1 MTHIFIVDNNTFK
14 YHLEYMFAGTG
25 GSRDASFLFDNKI
38 QMHWK
43 SEASVIDM
51 ISDISRIRSGD
62 RVIFYVQAHNGVP
75 GKFYGVFKA
84 KGTPFYDSNSGNYL
98 YEKLHKNL
106 NFRIEIEPDIVFSEG
121 VSEHI
126 ALDILEGIN
135 HPSEMCWSLIY
146 RKLRANRGCTM
157 ITDYEAYKL
166 IEKIKAV
173 NLGDS
178 LKGTAFSYDYE
189 REKIIAVDE
198 LLQYDGVKYSLSVT
212 DRMLMKYRSGNAFEA
227 HLQAYIVQ
235 NCFNTP
241 LSEFFHINVEK
252 PTWIGNEVAC
262 GVGMQRID
270 IAMVQEDDNS
280 ATINIVELKGCEPYN
295 NIITYQLA
303 WYVNWVINYWCP
315 LYIGKKVIINP
326 MVIAKK
332 TSTES
337 SNAFR
342 KLADALKSFSKDN
355 IDVSAVEY
363 IAFEI
368 DEDISFEKT
377 F

>member
-1 MTHIFIVDNNTFK
+1 
-14 YHLEYMFAGTG
+14 MFAGTG
-25 GSRDASFLFDNKI
+25 GSRDASFLFDNEIKL
-38 QMHWK
+38 HWK
-43 SEASVIDM
+43 SEAAVIDM
-51 ISDISRIRSGD
+51 ISDISRIRAGD
-62 RVIFYVQAHNGVP
+62 RIIFYVQAHKGVP
-75 GKFYGVFKA
+75 GNFYGVFKA
-84 KGTPFYDSNSGNYL
+84 KGMPFYDSNNGNYL

-106 NFRIEIEPDIVFSEG
+106 NFRIEIEPDIVFSKG

-126 ALDILEGIN
+126 ALDVLKDIN

-166 IEKIKAV
+166 IERIKEA
-173 NLGDS
+173 NSNIS
-178 LKGTAFSYDYE
+178 LEGVAFSYDSE
-189 REKIIAVDE
+189 REKIIVIDE
-198 LLQYDGVKYSLSVT
+198 LLHYDGNKSSLSVA
-212 DRMLMKYRSGNAFEA
+212 DRMLMKHNMENAFEA

-241 LSEFFHINVEK
+241 LSDFLHINVEK

-270 IAMVQEDDNS
+270 ISTVQEDDNS
-280 ATINIVELKGCEPYN
+280 IIINIIELKGCEPYDS
-295 NIITYQLA
+295 IITYQLA

-315 LYIGKKVIINP
+315 LYIKKKVIINP
-326 MVIAKK
+326 IVIAKK
-332 TSTES
+332 TSREN
-337 SNAFR
+337 SNAFC
-342 KLADALKSFSKDN
+342 KSADALKSFSKDN
-355 IDVSAVEY
+355 ITVSAVEY

-368 DEDISFEKT
+368 NEDISFEKT

>member
-1 MTHIFIVDNNTFK
+1 MTHVFVVDKNTFK

-25 GSRDASFLFDNKI
+25 GSRDANFLFDNKI
-38 QMHWK
+38 QLHWK
-43 SEASVIDM
+43 SEASVVDM
-51 ISDISRIRSGD
+51 ISDISRIRDGD
-62 RVIFYVQAHNGVP
+62 RIIFYVQAYNGVP
-75 GKFYGVFKA
+75 GKFYGIFKA
-84 KGTPFYDSNSGNYL
+84 KGVPFYDSNNGNYL

-121 VSEHI
+121 ASEHI

-146 RKLRANRGCTM
+146 RKLRGNRGCTM

-173 NLGDS
+173 NSGDS
-178 LKGTAFSYDYE
+178 LKSTAFSYDYE

-198 LLQYDGVKYSLSVT
+198 LLQYDGDKHSLSVA
-212 DRMLMKYRSGNAFEA
+212 DRMLMKHNMENAFEA

-241 LSEFFHINVEK
+241 LSDFLHINAEK

-270 IAMVQEDDNS
+270 ISTVQEDDNS
-280 ATINIVELKGCEPYN
+280 IIINIIELKGCEPYDS
-295 NIITYQLA
+295 IITYQLA

-315 LYIGKKVIINP
+315 LYIKKKVIINP
-326 MVIAKK
+326 IVIAKK
-332 TSTES
+332 TSREN

-342 KLADALKSFSKDN
+342 KSADALKLFSKDN
-355 IDVSAVEY
+355 ITVSAVEY

-368 DEDISFEKT
+368 NEDISFEKT